1 MSAAR
6 SWYAPVVTRLRTT
19 NPYVVDSALAVL
31 VLFAA
36 SLQWMFPDEGDDR
49 LSLVGWLLGAATAV
63 PLVWRR
69 RSPYACALAVSAA
82 TTAMAYYHAPPPDVL
97 YGGFVVLYTMA
108 AQGLPWQ
115 RRTMLASWLL
125 GAVLTMQHKE
135 HSEPFE
141 YAFHLT
147 GMICAYGLGV
157 LARVQRAYTAA
168 VEDRAGRLERERA
181 AETARAIAQERSRIA
196 RDMHD
201 ILAHAVSLMVV
212 QAEAGPV
219 VVRSD
224 PDRAEAAF
232 DAIAASG
239 RDAMAQLRRILGVL
253 KEEERRGGAARLPQ
267 PDLAGLP
274 DLVRQVSDST
284 ELHVALTVRGRPRPL
299 PPDTEVAAYRAVQ
312 EALTN
317 TVKHAYA
324 SCAQVELDWA
334 EDELTLTVT
343 DDGRGPAR
351 SDGGHGLI
359 GLRERAAACGGSA
372 ETGTG
377 PGGGLPGRRTT
388 ARRRGPGSGP
398 RVSIR
403 VVVAD
408 DQELVRSGFS
418 MILEA
423 QQDIEVVAEA
433 GDGAEAVDAVRR
445 HTPRRAAPRHPDA
458 GHGRHGGG
466 PAGVRAVELQGGH
479 ADHVRP
485 RRVRVRRALR
495 GGQRLPAQGRAP
507 GRPRARGPRG
517 GGRRL
522 AARAGR
528 HPPPGRR
535 HRAPPPRG
543 GRHRGHPRP
552 PGRPDR
558 PRGGDPADAGPR
570 PVQRGDR
577 RRRCSSASTR

>member
-1 MSAAR
+1 MFAVR
-6 SWYAPVVTRLRTT
+6 SLYALVVTRVRAA
-19 NPYVVDSALAVL
+19 NHYVVDSALAVL

-36 SLQWMFPDEGDDR
+36 SLQWMFPDEGDDP

-69 RSPYACALAVSAA
+69 RFPYTSAWAVSLA

-97 YGGFVVLYTMA
+97 YGGLVVLYTMA

-115 RRTMLASWLL
+115 RRTMLAGWLL

-141 YAFHLT
+141 YAFHIT

-168 VEDRAGRLERERA
+168 VEDRARRLERERA

-224 PDRAEAAF
+224 PARAEAAF

-239 RDAMAQLRRILGVL
+239 RDAMGQLRRILGVL
-253 KEEERRGGAARLPQ
+253 KEEERRGGAHRLPQ

-274 DLVRQVSDST
+274 DLVRQVSDSAGLRV
-284 ELHVALTVRGRPRPL
+284 ELSVRGHPVPL
-299 PPDTEVAAYRAVQ
+299 PPDTEVAAYRAAQ

-343 DDGRGPAR
+343 DDGRGTEHSIGAR
-351 SDGGHGLI
+351 PNGTRSSGGHGLI

-372 ETGTG
+372 ETGPG
-377 PGGGLPGRRTT
+377 PEGGF
-388 ARRRGPGSGP
+388 
-398 RVSIR
+398 R
-403 VVVAD
+403 VVV
-408 DQELVRSGFS
+408 
-418 MILEA
+418 
-423 QQDIEVVAEA
+423 
-433 GDGAEAVDAVRR
+433 
-445 HTPRRAAPRHPDA
+445 
-458 GHGRHGGG
+458 
-466 PAGVRAVELQGGH
+466 
-479 ADHVRP
+479 
-485 RRVRVRRALR
+485 
-495 GGQRLPAQGRAP
+495 RLPVTADRE
-507 GRPRARGPRG
+507 
-517 GGRRL
+517 
-522 AARAGR
+522 AALG
-528 HPPPGRR
+528 
-535 HRAPPPRG
+535 
-543 GRHRGHPRP
+543 
-552 PGRPDR
+552 
-558 PRGGDPADAGPR
+558 
-570 PVQRGDR
+570 
-577 RRRCSSASTR
+577 

>member
-1 MSAAR
+1 MSAVR

-19 NPYVVDSALAVL
+19 NPYVVDSALATL

-36 SLQWMFPDEGDDR
+36 SLQWMFPDEGDDP

-69 RSPYACALAVSAA
+69 RFPYACALAVSAA

-97 YGGFVVLYTMA
+97 YGGLVVLYTMA

-168 VEDRAGRLERERA
+168 VEDRARRLERERA

-253 KEEERRGGAARLPQ
+253 KEEERRGGVRLPQ
-267 PDLAGLP
+267 PDLSGLP
-274 DLVRQVSDST
+274 DLVRQVAAST
-284 ELHVALTVRGRPRPL
+284 ALRVELSVRGRSRPL

-343 DDGRGPAR
+343 DDGRRPAPTT
-351 SDGGHGLI
+351 GGHGLI

-372 ETGTG
+372 EAG
-377 PGGGLPGRRTT
+377 PGP
-388 ARRRGPGSGP
+388 
-398 RVSIR
+398 
-403 VVVAD
+403 
-408 DQELVRSGFS
+408 
-418 MILEA
+418 
-423 QQDIEVVAEA
+423 
-433 GDGAEAVDAVRR
+433 
-445 HTPRRAAPRHPDA
+445 
-458 GHGRHGGG
+458 
-466 PAGVRAVELQGGH
+466 QGGFRI
-479 ADHVRP
+479 V
-485 RRVRVRRALR
+485 V
-495 GGQRLPAQGRAP
+495 RLPVGVDRE
-507 GRPRARGPRG
+507 
-517 GGRRL
+517 
-522 AARAGR
+522 AALG
-528 HPPPGRR
+528 
-535 HRAPPPRG
+535 
-543 GRHRGHPRP
+543 
-552 PGRPDR
+552 
-558 PRGGDPADAGPR
+558 
-570 PVQRGDR
+570 
-577 RRRCSSASTR
+577 